1 MRGKPNGLPR
11 ILLFIAYAFDGIAM
25 QECLILRLCRHGYF
39 TNFTSRM
46 KSVPAPNEPALT
58 VWVHTSTNMF
68 SDAK

>member
-11 ILLFIAYAFDGIAM
+11 ILLFIAYAYEGDAI
-25 QECLILRLCRHGYF
+25 QECLILRLCRQDYF

-58 VWVHTSTNMF
+58 V
-68 SDAK
+68 